1 MRKNEQLYRKYLE
14 IGAGAEVAFSHRP
27 GKVFYQCL
35 SIDSGSR
42 RTKVTMES

>member
-1 MRKNEQLYRKYLE
+1 MRKNEQLYRKCLE

-27 GKVFYQCL
+27 GKVFYKCL